1 MKWQRH
7 KSTKR
12 KSISKRLLVAGCFTV
27 IISYVIAAVFLF
39 SMLFSSTKESNLK
52 AIEVKK
58 KLLLSNANRISE
70 YSLDVFTA
78 QSFSPNLKSYQR
90 TLEIIS
96 QSTDTSIIVFDKT
109 GRIVTVAG
117 LDYDSYIGNYLKG
130 DYIDAILKNGET
142 VSNDDAIDAFKEQ
155 ENMLI
160 VGLPVSNTDIYGGV
174 LISTTADVS
183 GGKLLFEFFKQFS
196 CSVGISLVLTFVIFY
211 IISHKITDPIKLIDN
226 TVTEFSKGKFD
237 LRVECGTNDELS
249 SLCENINNMATSIE
263 NLEKMRSSF
272 VSNVSHEL
280 RTPMTSITGFVEGIL
295 DGTIPKEKED
305 EYLKI
310 VLAEAKRLSRLVSDL
325 LSISRLESG
334 SFKIEK
340 KNFDICELLRREII
354 KFETQIVKK
363 NLNVELEIEQDE
375 MFVFADSDAII
386 QVVTNILGN
395 AIKFTPQDG
404 KITIKAYYD
413 ADRVKVEIANTGEGI
428 KKEKLKYIWDRFYK
442 ADDSRNQNPEGT
454 GLGLYIVKSIINKSD
469 EKIYAESVENEYTKF
484 TFTLKKA

>member
-1 MKWQRH
+1 MKWQNH
-7 KSTKR
+7 KNTKR
-12 KSISKRLLVAGCFTV
+12 KSISKRLLVAGCVTV
-27 IISYVIAAVFLF
+27 FLSYIIASVFLF
-39 SMLFSSTKESNLK
+39 GMLLNSTKESSLK
-52 AIEVKK
+52 AVEVKK

-78 QSFSPNLKSYQR
+78 SSFSPSLKNYQR

-96 QSTDTSIIVFDKT
+96 QSTDTDIIVFDKT

-117 LDYDSYIGNYLKG
+117 LNYDGYIGNYLKG
-130 DYIDAILKNGET
+130 DYIDRILTKGET
-142 VSNDDAIDAFKEQ
+142 VSNEDDIDAFAEQ

-160 VGLPVSNTDIYGGV
+160 VGLPVSNTEIYGGV
-174 LISTTADVS
+174 LISTIADVTS
-183 GGKLLFEFFKQFS
+183 SKQLFGFFKQFVY
-196 CSVGISLVLTFVIFY
+196 SVGISLIITFIIFY
-211 IISHKITDPIKLIDN
+211 IISRRITDPIKLIDN
-226 TVTEFSKGKFD
+226 TVKEFAKGKFD
-237 LRVECGTNDELS
+237 IRVECGTNDELS
-249 SLCENINNMATSIE
+249 SLCENINTMATSVE
-263 NLEKMRSSF
+263 NLEKMRSTF

-310 VLAEAKRLSRLVSDL
+310 VLAESKRLSRLVNDL

-334 SFKIEK
+334 SFKIDK

-363 NLNVELEIEQDE
+363 GLNVALEIEDE
-375 MFVFADSDAII
+375 KMQVFADSDAMV
-386 QVVTNILGN
+386 QVVTNLLGN
-395 AIKFTPQDG
+395 AIKFTPEKG
-404 KITIKAYYD
+404 KITVKAYNLS
-413 ADRVKVEIANTGEGI
+413 DRVNVEIINTGEGI

-469 EKIYAESVENEYTKF
+469 EKIYVESVENEFTKF
-484 TFTLKKA
+484 TFTIKKA